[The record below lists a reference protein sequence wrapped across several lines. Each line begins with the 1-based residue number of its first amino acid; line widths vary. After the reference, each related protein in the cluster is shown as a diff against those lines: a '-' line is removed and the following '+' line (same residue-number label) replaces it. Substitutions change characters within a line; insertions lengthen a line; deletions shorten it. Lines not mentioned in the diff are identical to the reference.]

1 MRANGKAIQG
11 FRTTLGLTQDEFV
24 AAAKK
29 KYQLKLNKRNLQSA
43 EASNEIGN
51 DTLNAI
57 AYFIDKENLSSAIKK
72 RVSIN
77 DIAFDPNI
85 RSFNELGLEDTKNI
99 PAFREYLKKNRTFRT
114 EKTFL
119 TRVDNH
125 DQVFQVIKNSKK
137 RKIFY
142 PFNPDQKEVSIIKRC
157 LTEISN

>member
-1 MRANGKAIQG
+1 MVNNKKNKMRANGKAIQG
-11 FRTTLGLTQDEFV
+11 FRTALGLTQDEFV

-57 AYFIDKENLSSAIKK
+57 AYFIDKENFSSAIKK

-85 RSFNELGLEDTKNI
+85 KSFNELGLEDTKNI

-114 EKTFL
+114 EKTYL

-125 DQVFQVIKNSKK
+125 DQVFQIIKNSEKE
-137 RKIFY
+137 KIL
-142 PFNPDQKEVSIIKRC
+142 SI
-157 LTEISN
+157 